1 MARNPGQADPPFCHT
16 EPRKEGVF
24 VTIDDYLAGFGEEPG
39 YLDYGRV
46 GPLSRAAAE
55 EGTAYTQLLERARY
69 GSLEAFTDQD
79 ARVRAAAALLTGFA
93 TEQIVFQP
101 NTTQGLMH
109 AMFGLTGGVLL
120 SAEEFPSLPIAAV
133 RAHEALHVVR
143 PTWLEADRGRITPGI
158 VREQLDPQIDAVAV
172 SLVDSRTG
180 YLCDLEGIRQVI
192 GDRLLIVDAVQ
203 GFGVVD
209 APWQLADVVVSGGQ
223 KWCRSGWGT
232 GLMALSDR
240 ALDRL
245 TPVFSGYTGTEG
257 DDEDAVW
264 GEVPPPAGDA
274 RAYRVS
280 NPDPIAEARF
290 AAALEELALVGV
302 PAVNSAIAE
311 RVTEVIDLADEF
323 AIAVA
328 SSRDE
333 QDRAGIVVLEPP
345 AEQVTLLSA
354 SLHNHGVT
362 ATIRPGAVRLSVHA
376 GTSEETVDMLRAA
389 FVSYATAAVY

>member
-1 MARNPGQADPPFCHT
+1 MS
-16 EPRKEGVF
+16 
-24 VTIDDYLAGFGEEPG
+24 IDDYLAGFGEEPG

-46 GPLSRAAAE
+46 GPLSRVAAE
-55 EGTAYTQLLERARY
+55 ESTAYTQLLERARY
-69 GSLEAFTDQD
+69 GSLEAFAAQD
-79 ARVRAAAALLTGFA
+79 ARVRAAAALLTGFP

-120 SAEEFPSLPIAAV
+120 SAEEFPSLPISAV
-133 RAHEALHVVR
+133 RAQDALHVTR
-143 PTWLEADRGRITPGI
+143 PTWLEAERGRITPGAI
-158 VREQLDPQIDAVAV
+158 REQLDTRIEAVAL

-232 GLMALSDR
+232 GLMALSER
-240 ALDRL
+240 GLDRL
-245 TPVFSGYTGTEG
+245 TPVFSGYTGTDAAEEEG
-257 DDEDAVW
+257 W

-274 RAYRVS
+274 RAFRVS

-302 PAVNSAIAE
+302 PAVNAAIAE

-323 AIAVA
+323 AVAVA

-333 QDRAGIVVLEPP
+333 HERAGIVVLEPP

-362 ATIRPGAVRLSVHA
+362 VTSRPGTIRLSVHA
-376 GTSEETVDMLRAA
+376 GTGEETMDMLRAA

>member
-1 MARNPGQADPPFCHT
+1 MS
-16 EPRKEGVF
+16 
-24 VTIDDYLAGFGEEPG
+24 IDHYIAEFGEDPG

-55 EGTAYTQLLERARY
+55 ESTAFTQILERARY
-69 GSLEAFTDQD
+69 GSFDAFADQD
-79 ARVRAAAALLTGFA
+79 SRVRAAAALLTGFP

-109 AMFGLTGGVLL
+109 ALFGLTGGVLL
-120 SAEEFPSLPIAAV
+120 SDEEFPSLPIAAV
-133 RAHEALHVVR
+133 RAQQALQVVR
-143 PTWLEADRGRITPGI
+143 PRWLEAERGRVTPGFI
-158 VREQLDPQIDAVAV
+158 RDRLDAEIDAVAV
-172 SLVDSRTG
+172 SLVDSYTG

-223 KWCRSGWGT
+223 KWCRAGWGT
-232 GLMALSDR
+232 GLMALSAR
-240 ALDRL
+240 ALDQL
-245 TPVFSGYTGTEG
+245 TPVFSGYTGT
-257 DDEDAVW
+257 DEDADVADDEVW
-264 GEVPPPAGDA
+264 GEVPPPSRTA
-274 RAYRVS
+274 RGYRVS

-290 AAALEELALVGV
+290 AAALEEIAFAGV
-302 PAVNSAIAE
+302 PAINAAITE

-323 AIAVA
+323 AIAVS

-333 QDRAGIVVLEPP
+333 QERAGIVVLEPP
-345 AEQVTLLSA
+345 AEQVTLLA
-354 SLHNHGVT
+354 AALHNHGVT
-362 ATIRPGAVRLSVHA
+362 ATIRPGTVRLSVHA
-376 GTSEETVDMLRAA
+376 GTSDETIDMLRAA